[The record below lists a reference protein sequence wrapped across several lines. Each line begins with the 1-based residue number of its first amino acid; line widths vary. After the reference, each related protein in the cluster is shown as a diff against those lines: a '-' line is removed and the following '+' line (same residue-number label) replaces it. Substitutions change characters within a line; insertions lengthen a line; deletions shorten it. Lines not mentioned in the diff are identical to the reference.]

1 MFSRL
6 SQCQRTLCKLIKIDL
21 SKQQALD
28 VDPKTAQQINSAE
41 NLDQDRNTTIFFNIE
56 EPKETI
62 LDFSQGTMRIL

>member
-6 SQCQRTLCKLIKIDL
+6 SQFQRTLCKLIKIDL
-21 SKQQALD
+21 SKHQALD

>member
-6 SQCQRTLCKLIKIDL
+6 SQFQRTLCKLIKIDL

-62 LDFSQGTMRIL
+62 LDFSKGTMRIL

>member
-6 SQCQRTLCKLIKIDL
+6 SQFQRTLCKLIKIDL

-62 LDFSQGTMRIL
+62 LDFSLGTMRIL

>member
-6 SQCQRTLCKLIKIDL
+6 SQFQRTLCKLIKIDL

-62 LDFSQGTMRIL
+62 LDFSVGTMRIL